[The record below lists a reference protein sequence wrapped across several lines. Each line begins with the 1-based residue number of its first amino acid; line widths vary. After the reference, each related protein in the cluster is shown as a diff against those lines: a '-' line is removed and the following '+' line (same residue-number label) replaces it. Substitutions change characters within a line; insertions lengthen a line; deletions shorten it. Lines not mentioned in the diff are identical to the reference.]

1 MKKTYEC
8 MVLLDNKEVKKG
20 WQSLKDMV
28 SGLFKKHGGE
38 VLSAKRW
45 DERRLMYPV
54 AHCKRGTYLLVY
66 FQGEALQTNMIR
78 RELEL
83 NEQVL
88 RHLMLSCEEVPATA
102 YDAEAA
108 FDESA
113 LSVEDTPPVEA
124 AAPIEVAPG
133 AGANA
138 EAASEKASA
147 EKASTEKASTEKAST
162 EKAAPESTT
171 ETTPAANAGGE
182 KK

>member
-8 MVLLDNKEVKKG
+8 MVLLDNREVKKG
-20 WQSLKDMV
+20 WQALKDTV

-45 DERRLMYPV
+45 EERRLMYPIGR
-54 AHCKRGTYLLVY
+54 CKRGTYLLVY
-66 FQGEALQTNMIR
+66 FKGESLQTSAIR

-88 RHLMLSCEEVPATA
+88 RHLILTCEEIPATA

-113 LSVEDTPPVEA
+113 LSVEDTPAPAEPVAPVEV
-124 AAPIEVAPG
+124 EEG
-133 AGANA
+133 KAGDAKA
-138 EAASEKASA
+138 EAADKAEKGEKADKN
-147 EKASTEKASTEKAST
+147 EKA
-162 EKAAPESTT
+162 
-171 ETTPAANAGGE
+171 PAENAGGD